1 MDRILL
7 FDLDGTLTDS
17 REGIVRSVRDALE
30 KRNRPIPPE
39 DILLRFIGPPLEDS
53 FRRYCG
59 LTAESATPPSASMK
73 TARLRVLRTTAGGGR
88 RRAAAWPWPPPNRRP
103 CA

>member
-17 REGIVRSVRDALE
+17 REGIVRSVRYALE

-53 FRRYCG
+53 CRR
-59 LTAESATPPSASMK
+59 
-73 TARLRVLRTTAGGGR
+73 
-88 RRAAAWPWPPPNRRP
+88 
-103 CA
+103 